1 MHHKSYVQYCV
12 VNLLIFP
19 KNLLAVKI
27 DVLSYY
33 LSYHSIIAT
42 AGNSIVMSGARF
54 IQIQTT
60 ETSVLSRLVNQV
72 LFLRAMTLKDELSK
86 GYYVVKKAT
95 ATFESCDALPL
106 KDIHSLYKH
115 WTTFSIEII
124 IWSENSL
131 FHLIVTLTFIF
142 LYCSIS
148 YLFSDL
154 CLDLWFLGISD
165 LFFLWTYECFHFNC
179 LQDFVKLG
187 ANFFSPILSEEV

>member
-1 MHHKSYVQYCV
+1 M
-12 VNLLIFP
+12 
-19 KNLLAVKI
+19 
-27 DVLSYY
+27 
-33 LSYHSIIAT
+33 
-42 AGNSIVMSGARF
+42 
-54 IQIQTT
+54 T
-60 ETSVLSRLVNQV
+60 ETSVLSRFVNQV

-95 ATFESCDALPL
+95 ATFESCDVLPL
-106 KDIHSLYKH
+106 KEIHSLNKH

-124 IWSENSL
+124 IWSEKSL

-179 LQDFVKLG
+179 LQDYSISMAFKTIIIFIKSRE
-187 ANFFSPILSEEV
+187 NSILWNGCTYNIIYARVYALEKRKAQFRSEWAIMAGNRWL